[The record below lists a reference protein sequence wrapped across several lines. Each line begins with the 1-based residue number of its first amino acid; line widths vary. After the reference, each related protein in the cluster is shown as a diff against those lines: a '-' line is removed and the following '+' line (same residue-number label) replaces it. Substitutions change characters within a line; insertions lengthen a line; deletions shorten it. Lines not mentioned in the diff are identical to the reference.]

1 MRKTTAALVLLLG
14 LNVFFCHG
22 QERSLAEVMSQNESD
37 TPRKQLKE
45 ILKQIQDVYK
55 VNLLFEAKVEGLS
68 SSYQI
73 NPSRDINHALRELL
87 APFQLTF
94 VRLNDKNYIIKGVQP
109 SSSSSSSSLLAT
121 EAVAIMD
128 SSEPHQAP
136 AEKSIV
142 SLNEPPTQV
151 RGVVV
156 DENGKPIVGAT
167 VIIKGTSIGCQ
178 TDATGGFS
186 IKISEEHNHVLMIS
200 YIGMKMQ
207 EINVKNKST
216 IHVFMERAER
226 QTDEIVVVGYGKQA
240 KKDVVTAVS
249 TIQAEEIM
257 QTPAVNVGDALQGK
271 VNGAIIASVGG
282 APGTRP
288 AIMIRG
294 NDPDPRHAP
303 LIVLDGVPLYR
314 DRPTTP
320 DNTVKSAN
328 AFPLSS
334 GGSVGMSLDD
344 INPDDIESITVLKDN
359 AATAVYGMQGAYGVL
374 VITTKRGKMGKPQFS
389 YTANFGWDKPSKFP
403 QMLSGVDYAKA
414 SNEMYQNDGY
424 GTYYSPGAID
434 SIQSGKYP
442 WVYNPKS
449 LYESDIQR
457 TAMAQTHSLGAS
469 GGTESVRYYVNGSIA
484 DQKGILTAYDYKRSS
499 ILSNL
504 DIKLHRDLKLSL
516 NMQYVSS
523 NQSSPISSQ
532 SAVFSDILTANPLTP
547 LFNKD
552 GSLYGNGGS
561 NKWANTQPDLSG
573 YIHNQSSNM
582 NVQANF
588 TYTPIAVKGLTIKMN
603 NSLGYNNLQYKK
615 LQKFYK
621 TFLPDSTSPTGYRQ
635 TGGFQNS
642 PTNSNTLTEDL
653 GNVSSYNTDFGFD
666 YSKSFGKHNL
676 AVTALGTYYYS
687 TTTFLQAN
695 RYGLIDGIETINAGM
710 AAGQTNGGSETQD
723 GRIGGVAR
731 FNYNFAKKYYL
742 EYSMRADAS
751 NHYAPG
757 KRWGYF
763 PGGAVSWRISE
774 EKFIKDNFRFIND
787 LKLRA
792 SVGLTGIDQ
801 TTPYSYYYNYNIINS
816 GPGGGGGG
824 YAFGGNAAINNG
836 VVSNPTS
843 SAYQPALVLA
853 NSTLPNSNVTWGKSL
868 MRNIGLDF
876 SLWRNFI
883 SGTFDIYDKH
893 VSDLQVSQSS
903 TTPATLGIS
912 APYTNSGKQYFNGF
926 EVSLTNNA
934 KLNRDMSLQTTFN
947 FSYTKSRAV
956 DPSYSSLYPAY
967 GKYQEH
973 SIQYGV
979 FYKSLGLFQTQ
990 KQIDA
995 DPVNQDRS
1003 GNTTLKPGDIQYAD
1017 LNHDG
1022 KIDQNDMVII
1032 NNTNLPPYSFGLNFT
1047 FQYKNFSV
1055 NTFFQ
1060 GAGGNVAQFQPG
1072 NQTEFGYE
1080 NAWRPGSS
1088 NALYPRYSSPAFSTN
1103 NSATGFPSTF
1113 WLVKGD
1119 YIRFKNLKVSYRLPV
1134 HVVKK
1139 MGLSNVAFSA
1149 GATNLWSWAKSG
1161 INIVDPE
1168 MLNVNLANGG
1178 YYPVQRSLN
1187 LGLNVGF

>member
-1 MRKTTAALVLLLG
+1 MRKTIAALVLLLG
-14 LNVFFCHG
+14 LNVFFCHA
-22 QERSLAEVMSQNESD
+22 QEGNLSGTMLQNEAD
-37 TPRKQLKE
+37 TPRRQLKD
-45 ILKQIQDVYK
+45 ILRQMQDVYK
-55 VNLLFEAKVEGLS
+55 VNLLFEARVEGFTT
-68 SSYQI
+68 SYQV
-73 NPSRDINHALRELL
+73 NPSKDINHALRELL

-94 VRLNDKNYIIKGVQP
+94 VRLNSKNYIIKGVQT
-109 SSSSSSSSLLAT
+109 SSTSSTSLVSQ
-121 EAVAIMD
+121 ESVAMVD
-128 SSEPHQAP
+128 STEPHVSP
-136 AEKSIV
+136 IEKNDV
-142 SLNEPPTQV
+142 PTVDPPTMV
-151 RGVVV
+151 KGFVV
-156 DENGKPIVGAT
+156 DESGKPIVGAT

-178 TDATGGFS
+178 TDNTGGFS
-186 IKISEEHNHVLMIS
+186 LRIAEEHNHILMVS
-200 YIGMKMQ
+200 YIGMKAQ
-207 EINVKNKST
+207 EINVRNRSS
-216 IHVFMERAER
+216 IRVFMEKADR
-226 QTDEIVVVGYGKQA
+226 QNEDIVVVGYGKQA

-249 TIQAEEIM
+249 TIQADEIM
-257 QTPAVNVGDALQGK
+257 QMPAVNVGDALQGK
-271 VNGAIIASVGG
+271 VNGAIIAAVGG

-294 NDPDPRHAP
+294 NDPNPQHAP

-314 DRPTTP
+314 DRPTSP
-320 DNTVKSAN
+320 DNTIKSSKQFA
-328 AFPLSS
+328 LSTN
-334 GGSVGMSLDD
+334 GSVGMSLDD

-374 VITTKRGKMGKPQFS
+374 VITTKRGKIGKPQFT

-403 QMLSGVDYAKA
+403 KMLSGVDYAKA
-414 SNEMYQNDGY
+414 SNEMYQNDGS

-442 WVYNPKS
+442 WVYNPTS
-449 LYESDIQR
+449 LYDADVQR

-469 GGTESVRYYVNGSIA
+469 GGTEGVRYYVNGSIA
-484 DQKGILTAYDYKRSS
+484 DQKGILTAYDYKRYS

-504 DIKLHRDLKLSL
+504 DIKLHRDLKLGL

-561 NKWANTQPDLSG
+561 NKWANTQPGLSG
-573 YIHNQSSNM
+573 YIHNQSNNM

-603 NSLGYNNLQYKK
+603 NSFGFNNLQYKK
-615 LQKFYK
+615 VQKFYK
-621 TFLPDSTSPTGYRQ
+621 TFLPDTTSPTGFRQ

-642 PTNSNTLTEDL
+642 PTNSNSLTEDL
-653 GNVSSYNTDFGFD
+653 GSVSSYNADFGLD
-666 YSKSFGKHNL
+666 YSRSFARHSLG
-676 AVTALGTYYYS
+676 VTALGTYYYS
-687 TTTFLQAN
+687 TTTYLQAY
-695 RYGLIDGIETINAGM
+695 RYGLIDGVEIINAGM
-710 AAGQTNGGSETQD
+710 ASGQTNGGTETQD
-723 GRIGGVAR
+723 GRIGGVMR
-731 FNYNFAKKYYL
+731 LNYNFAKKYYL
-742 EYSMRADAS
+742 EYSMRADAT
-751 NHYAPG
+751 NHFATD

-774 EKFIKDNFRFIND
+774 EKFIKDNARFISD

-792 SVGLTGIDQ
+792 SIGLTGIDQ
-801 TTPYSYYYNYNIINS
+801 TTPFSYYYNYNIINS

-824 YAFGGNAAINNG
+824 YAFGGSG
-836 VVSNPTS
+836 TTS
-843 SAYQPALVLA
+843 STYQPALVLA
-853 NSTLPNSNVTWGKSL
+853 NTTLPNANVTWGKSL

-876 SLWRNFI
+876 SLWKNFI
-883 SGTFDIYDKH
+883 TGTFDIYDKH
-893 VSDLQVSQSS
+893 VSDLQVSQSFS
-903 TTPATLGIS
+903 TPATLGIS
-912 APYTNSGKQYFNGF
+912 APLTNSGKQYFHGF

-947 FSYTKSRAV
+947 FSYTDSRAV
-956 DPSYSSLYPAY
+956 DPSYSTLYPAY
-967 GKYQEH
+967 GRSREH
-973 SIQYGV
+973 SIQYGA
-979 FYKSLGLFQTQ
+979 FYKSVGLFQTQ
-990 KQIDA
+990 KDIDA
-995 DPVNQDRS
+995 DPVNQDGY
-1003 GNTTLKPGDIQYAD
+1003 GNTRLKPGDIQYAD

-1022 KIDQNDMVII
+1022 KIDANDMVII
-1032 NNTNLPPYSFGLNFT
+1032 NNTNLPPYSFGLNLT
-1047 FQYKNFSV
+1047 LQYKNFSV

-1072 NQTEFGYE
+1072 NQTEYGYE
-1080 NAWRPGSS
+1080 NAWRPESR

-1103 NSATGFPSTF
+1103 NSASGYPSTF

-1119 YIRFKNLKVSYRLPV
+1119 YIRFKNFKVSYRLPAHTV
-1134 HVVKK
+1134 RRI
-1139 MGLSNVAFSA
+1139 GLANVAFSA